1 MQSATVS
8 CISPVV
14 DRSELEIV
22 AAVDA
27 VTVLLEKSVGKGYIW
42 EKVVTP
48 APIAPVSAELKG
60 HERHYFN

>member
-14 DRSELEIV
+14 DRSEHEIV

-27 VTVLLEKSVGKGYIW
+27 VTVLLEKPVGKGYI
-42 EKVVTP
+42 
-48 APIAPVSAELKG
+48 
-60 HERHYFN
+60 

>member
-14 DRSELEIV
+14 DRSEHEIV

-27 VTVLLEKSVGKGYIW
+27 VTVSLENPVGRGYVW
-42 EKVVTP
+42 EKAVTP
-48 APIAPVSAELKG
+48 TPIAPAG
-60 HERHYFN
+60 AN